1 MTLVEEQLY
10 EKLSLLPE
18 SYFRKAL
25 QEFILVEGKADK
37 VVELISKSFKK
48 GEYVVIGGLAL
59 RSYFKGS
66 RPLTPDIDLLVSSN
80 AKNSLQSFL
89 KEVKL
94 KRTNIF
100 LGSRWLVAEKG
111 NVEIDLKIADKDYEK
126 EALKYPKKIN
136 YGGSTIY
143 IVAPEY
149 LALMKMEAL
158 REKDEKDL
166 MILFRLSVF
175 KHDKFKK
182 LLKKYLPDKVDD
194 YEQIKLMAELMK

>member
-25 QEFILVEGKADK
+25 EEFLLIEGKADK
-37 VVELISKSFKK
+37 AISLISRNFKK

-59 RSYFKGS
+59 RSYFKGA
-66 RPLTPDIDLLVSSN
+66 RPLTPDIDLLISPD
-80 AKNSLQSFL
+80 AKDSLKSFL

-100 LGSRWLVAEKG
+100 LSSRWIVAEKDK
-111 NVEIDLKIADKDYEK
+111 VEIDLKIADKSYEQK
-126 EALKYPKKIN
+126 ALKYPKKVN
-136 YGGSTIY
+136 YAGNTIY
-143 IVAPEY
+143 VIAPEY

-166 MILFRLSVF
+166 MILFKLSVF
-175 KHDKFKK
+175 KHKKFKQ
-182 LLKKYLPDKVDD
+182 LLEKYMPDKVDD
-194 YEQIKLMAELMK
+194 YKQIKLMAELMR